1 MSQLMSKQYMSAA
14 TTGPRYIILMIS
26 AFAIWGL
33 SPIYYKW
40 VQVVPAWELMAH
52 RVLWLVAFLVVFM
65 VAFRSFR
72 FVEIFRTPKLLW
84 GLLASSVLITINWS
98 LYVWANVNNQ
108 VLATSLG
115 YFINPLVSVFL
126 GVIFLGERLNTK
138 QIFALFLVVLAVANM
153 IWQVGELPWIALTL
167 AITFGLY
174 GLIRKRLEIDSY
186 NGLLFEAL
194 VVFPLAIIYLGF
206 LQQSAE
212 LVFTTRGWAFDLLII
227 LSGIVTLL
235 PLVFFATSV
244 KHIKLST
251 VGFIQYLA
259 PTTSFLLAVFMFN
272 EPFSMGRLIS
282 FVMIWTALGLISIDA
297 WRRLSRGG

>member
-1 MSQLMSKQYMSAA
+1 MV
-14 TTGPRYIILMIS
+14 S

-40 VQVVPAWELMAH
+40 VQAVPAWELMAH
-52 RVLWLVAFLVVFM
+52 RVVWLVLFLVVFM
-65 VAFRSFR
+65 VAYRRFRLL
-72 FVEIFRTPKLLW
+72 EIYRTPKLLW
-84 GLLASSVLITINWS
+84 GLLASSVMITINWS

-126 GVIFLGERLNTK
+126 GVIFLGERLNIK
-138 QIFALFLVVLAVANM
+138 QVFALCLVLVAVANM

-174 GLIRKRLEIDSY
+174 GLIRKQLEIDSF

-194 VVFPLAIIYLGF
+194 VVFPLAIIYLGY
-206 LQQSAE
+206 LQKKAE
-212 LVFTTRGWAFDLLII
+212 LVFGTTTMAFDLLIMF
-227 LSGIVTLL
+227 SGIVTLL
-235 PLVFFATSV
+235 PLVFFAVSV
-244 KHIKLST
+244 KHIPLST

-259 PTTSFLLAVFMFN
+259 PTTSFLLAVFLFN
-272 EPFSMGRLIS
+272 EPFSIGRLIS
-282 FVMIWTALGLISIDA
+282 FVLIWTALVLISIDA
-297 WRRLSRGG
+297 WRQRAKGARL